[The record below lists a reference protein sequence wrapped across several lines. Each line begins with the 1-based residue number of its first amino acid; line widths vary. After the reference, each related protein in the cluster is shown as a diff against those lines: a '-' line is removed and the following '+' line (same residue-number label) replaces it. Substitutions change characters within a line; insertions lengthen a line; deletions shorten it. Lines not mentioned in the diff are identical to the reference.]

1 MKFIE
6 KELGESADKH
16 DKHKTSM
23 EDRMEF
29 LERQVGDSAEKHWK
43 EIVDLKGKHGDMSK
57 SLAGCAK
64 HEHHATLE
72 ERVKFIEKEM
82 GESADKHDKHKTS
95 LETRMEFIEAKLG
108 DSAEKHAKEIE
119 ALKGK
124 HMDLHEAV
132 SQCAKQ
138 KHHSSLEERIKFI
151 EKEMGE
157 SADKHDKHK
166 TTVEDRMEFLE
177 AKIGDSAE
185 KHWKEIQAAKTKLG
199 DLHQAV
205 SQCAQQTGHS
215 SLEKCMAFVE
225 KELGESADKHD
236 KHKTTMEERMEFLE
250 AKIGDSAEKH
260 WKEIQALQK
269 KSGDIHDAVKQ
280 CAKMDHASSL
290 DKRLGFIENMVGD
303 NADKHAKAL
312 YEHQAGFKEH
322 KESMDT
328 RLEYLEALLGDSADK
343 HAKEIDAAKKK
354 LGSIE
359 AAVQKCAKSEHHS
372 TLEKRVSE
380 MEKDLG
386 MKTGDHANRLEGAE
400 RMLKEMGITLDGKG
414 HKSEIEKLEAV
425 VLNGIERRLS
435 AVEEK
440 HMRDFVKRL
449 TDYEKKNMQEFEQ
462 VKGKMSEIDRALKE
476 CASIEHY
483 LGMDKKHG
491 ILSQQQAEIAE
502 IFKENMQDVDGKIDA
517 QGVRV
522 DGVKAFVEQRLRTL
536 ESKIDAGAKF
546 NDIMKDFEQRC
557 NYMEEDSKRARG
569 ILESSLEEKIR
580 LEHSSIHSQANQIKE
595 IYDREVRARQ
605 AYQENYQELLKQERT
620 ARESGD
626 SNFGNRLEIF
636 ERSIYSE
643 LQRVWQELGKE
654 HQPIVIQQPAP
665 MPMPIAPPIVEKFMA
680 PPAISYAQPAYSTV
694 IGTNTLPHYSTMGTS
709 YPTPIATSMRAPL
722 ATFAGS
728 TSLSIPPTSIS
739 IPPTP
744 IVEYMTPTVMEP
756 MIETFT
762 RMA

>member
-1 MKFIE
+1 LEERVKFIE
-6 KELGESADKH
+6 KEMGESADKH

-43 EIVDLKGKHGDMSK
+43 EIQDLKGKHGDMTK
-57 SLAGCAK
+57 VMAGCAK
-64 HEHHATLE
+64 QEHHATLE
-72 ERVKFIEKEM
+72 ERVRFIEKEL

-95 LETRMEFIEAKLG
+95 VETRMEFLEAKIG

-138 KHHSSLEERIKFI
+138 KSHSSLEDRIKFV

-166 TTVEDRMEFLE
+166 TTVEERMEFLE

-185 KHWKEIQAAKTKLG
+185 KHWKEIQALKGKHV
-199 DLHQAV
+199 DMHQAI
-205 SQCAQQTGHS
+205 SQCAQKENHS
-215 SLEKCMAFVE
+215 SLEKRMAFME
-225 KELGESADKHD
+225 KEMGESADKHD

-260 WKEIQALQK
+260 WKEIQAAQK
-269 KSGDIHDAVKQ
+269 KLGDVHEAVKQ
-280 CAKMDHASSL
+280 CAKLDHASSL
-290 DKRLGFIENMVGD
+290 EKRLGFIENMVGD

-312 YEHQAGFKEH
+312 AEHKNGFQEH

-354 LGSIE
+354 LGNIE

-386 MKTGDHANRLEGAE
+386 IKTGDHANRLEGAE
-400 RMLKEMGITLDGKG
+400 RMLKEFGISLDGKG
-414 HKSEIEKLEAV
+414 HKSEIEKLEQV
-425 VLNGIERRLS
+425 ILNGIERRLS
-435 AVEEK
+435 TVEEK

-462 VKGKMSEIDRALKE
+462 VKGKMNEIDRALKE

-517 QGVRV
+517 QGLKV
-522 DGVKAFVEQRLRTL
+522 DGVKSYVEQRLRTL
-536 ESKIDAGAKF
+536 ESKVDATAKASDF
-546 NDIMKDFEQRC
+546 MKDFEQRC
-557 NYMEEDSKRARG
+557 NYMEEDSKRARAL
-569 ILESSLEEKIR
+569 LETSLEEKIR
-580 LEHSSIHSQANQIKE
+580 LEHSAVHSQANQIKE

-605 AYQENYQELLKQERT
+605 AYQENYQELLKQERV

-626 SNFGNRLEIF
+626 TNFGNRLEVF

-654 HQPIVIQQPAP
+654 HAPIVIQQPAQ
-665 MPMPIAPPIVEKFMA
+665 IAPPIVEKIIA
-680 PPAISYAQPAYSTV
+680 PPAISYAQPTYSTV
-694 IGTNTLPHYSTMGTS
+694 VERAMPTYSPGYGS
-709 YPTPIATSMRAPL
+709 YPATSLRAPL
-722 ATFAGS
+722 TTYGGS
-728 TSLSIPPTSIS
+728 TSMSIAPSSIS

-744 IVEYMTPTVMEP
+744 VVEYMTGVMEP
-756 MIETFT
+756 MVETF
-762 RMA
+762 RVA